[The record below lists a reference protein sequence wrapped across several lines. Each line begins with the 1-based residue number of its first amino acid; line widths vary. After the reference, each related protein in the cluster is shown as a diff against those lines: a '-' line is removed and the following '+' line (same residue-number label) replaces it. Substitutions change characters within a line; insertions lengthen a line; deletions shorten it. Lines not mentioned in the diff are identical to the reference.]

1 MEVMD
6 TAIHKAETALIKA
19 SQVLQEA
26 RKDKERVE
34 KAYEVRK
41 RMLRE
46 NLGVVKEVMKERD
59 GWDSSDY
66 SDDEGMRGVLG
77 SMNE

>member
-26 RKDKERVE
+26 RKDKEQVE

-41 RMLRE
+41 RMVRE
-46 NLGVVKEVMKERD
+46 ILGGGRIWEP
-59 GWDSSDY
+59 
-66 SDDEGMRGVLG
+66 
-77 SMNE
+77 